1 MLARHLIP
9 ALVVIAA
16 LFNCNRLGSKLGPPE
31 RASYKVVTN
40 PPLATMSPK
49 LIDMLLLGHGSLYDD
64 FISIWAIQI
73 LAEPNIK
80 NLTTAE
86 DLNQTL
92 LTLMKHL
99 PRIEGL
105 YILSCYVLALD
116 FHRPE
121 LCERF
126 AVEGLKAFPNS
137 WRIPMSQGF
146 VAAFEMKNDLQAAAY
161 YQLAASRPNS
171 PEYVGK
177 LATRLTTRGYADG
190 QDLNES
196 VQLMMEVPG
205 GSRIVDILR
214 ERLKN
219 QTPPQRSGDEQ

>member
-1 MLARHLIP
+1 
-9 ALVVIAA
+9 
-16 LFNCNRLGSKLGPPE
+16 
-31 RASYKVVTN
+31 
-40 PPLATMSPK
+40 
-49 LIDMLLLGHGSLYDD
+49 
-64 FISIWAIQI
+64 
-73 LAEPNIK
+73 
-80 NLTTAE
+80 
-86 DLNQTL
+86 
-92 LTLMKHL
+92 
-99 PRIEGL
+99 
-105 YILSCYVLALD
+105 
-116 FHRPE
+116 
-121 LCERF
+121 
-126 AVEGLKAFPNS
+126 
-137 WRIPMSQGF
+137 MSQGF